1 MPAIPSNSETLEQRG
16 LARVAALKAL
26 AILDTPRE
34 EVYDV
39 LTRVAATVCSTPIA
53 LVSLIDGDRLW
64 FKAAFGLDAAGT
76 SSASSFCSEAAS
88 SNEFLEV
95 CDASEDQRFCAI
107 GLVTGDLGV
116 RFYAGVPL
124 VIGGVAIGTLCVL
137 DRRPQR
143 LNEKQREALQDLARL
158 TILTLQAR
166 MEAFRLLSLAKSV

>member
-1 MPAIPSNSETLEQRG
+1 MSPIPSKPEALVQQG

-39 LTRVAATVCSTPIA
+39 LTRLAASVCSTPIA
-53 LVSLIDGDRLW
+53 LVSLIDGERLW

-76 SSASSFCSEAAS
+76 SSASSFCSEAANR
-88 SNEFLEV
+88 NELLEV
-95 CDASEDQRFCAI
+95 CDASEDQRFCSI
-107 GLVTGDLGV
+107 GLVAGELGV

-124 VIGGVAIGTLCVL
+124 VVVGVAVGTLCVL
-137 DRRPQR
+137 DRQPQR
-143 LNEKQREALQDLARL
+143 LTEKQREALQDLARL
-158 TILTLQAR
+158 TVLMLQAR